1 MEDLNKSNLIAKFK
15 KKKYELEDYIIFVD
29 MKYTVNEISKLNI

>member
-1 MEDLNKSNLIAKFK
+1 MEDITKSNLIAKFN

-29 MKYTVNEISKLNI
+29 LKYTVNEISKKNI